1 MKRRDFL
8 KRTAIGG
15 AALAVVPMSLVAS
28 KPKLGFVRD
37 KEFTLTTKNGSWNE
51 RAIYP
56 KIDEFWEM
64 GIMNPSDGTTSHL
77 RYSGEKAKYHLLT
90 NVPNKHDKGGYTICR
105 RTHFFNRDNWEHK
118 DRIAVEQMA
127 AIRLDCERV
136 LKSPKNYVYIKEL

>member
-15 AALAVVPMSLVAS
+15 AALAVVPMSLVS
-28 KPKLGFVRD
+28 GKPKLGFVRD

-56 KIDEFWEM
+56 KIDEFWEYGM
-64 GIMNPSDGTTSHL
+64 MAKDVKVRGQESRIDI
-77 RYSGEKAKYHLLT
+77 AKYHLIT
-90 NVPNKHDKGGYTICR
+90 HVPNKYDKGGYTICR